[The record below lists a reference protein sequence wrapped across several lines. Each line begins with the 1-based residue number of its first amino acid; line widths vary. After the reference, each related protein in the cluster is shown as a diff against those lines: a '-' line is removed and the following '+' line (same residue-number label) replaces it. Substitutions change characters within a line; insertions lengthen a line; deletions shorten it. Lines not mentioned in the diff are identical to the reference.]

1 MIKPPPIL
9 ETCRELID
17 KQIPNLF
24 RLYLN
29 PYVAQACVCL
39 ETILKET
46 WKNAWPDDERLPTY
60 LGNAFEEV
68 LSGACKLAR
77 YETECRGVS
86 QRGLILDPAGRLK
99 FFESISVGDATIT
112 LIPEIVV
119 LSGANIAEQVKSL
132 SDEEFGFVVLMPE
145 VLAEKSSW
153 VTSIDHR
160 LQIVC
165 LDRDLWLQSEADADW
180 RTILRPDVVV
190 FDESFVNG
198 DVPFSAM
205 TSRSEIYGRWM
216 QPGTSTFHSTTYQP
230 NSISTL
236 HLIKSLT
243 ASNLDMI
250 SRIQSIL
257 DRVRRD
263 LAFRSET
270 FAELFSPSL
279 RKAIHTLNFN
289 QDNVIAQGHNVM
301 IGQRCYFDGVAG
313 VACSIRGHNPPTYV
327 TELEAGSSPEQAR
340 SDVTEQLK
348 TLSGLEHHVPSV
360 SGGGAVETAIKLGL
374 AAQFPRKYVLA
385 FQGGF
390 GGKTLLA
397 LTGTANP
404 KYKTHLGTLYEHVI
418 YVDPFADDVCEV
430 VDQMLAEYPVALVQ
444 FELVQGVG
452 GVVSLPDELI
462 AHLQRRR
469 EEHDFLIFVD
479 EVQTGMFRTGPFL
492 HSATRGVT
500 PDLVSTGKATSD
512 MVFPFA
518 FTLYNERVQ
527 QKLSQQ
533 QPELVPAIRSLYQY
547 DLGYQTVDNIFHQAE
562 QHQLSERVKHA
573 GELFSRKLHAAL
585 DDCPAVNEV
594 RVFGLL
600 MAIELNRDGWL
611 RSRLQK
617 MLFRFYF
624 VGLLQD
630 RELPMIMGFC
640 QYKPYI
646 MKFTPPLSVSDEEI
660 DQIAAALKRV
670 LNQPLPLLIIKALK
684 LIVSARL
691 HRK

>member
-1 MIKPPPIL
+1 MSKPPPIL
-9 ETCRELID
+9 ETCRELIA

-29 PYVAQACVCL
+29 PFVAQACVCL
-39 ETILKET
+39 EKILKQT
-46 WKNAWPDDERLPTY
+46 WSNAFSEDERLPTY

-77 YETECRGVS
+77 YETECRGIS

-99 FFESISVGDATIT
+99 FFESISIGDETIT
-112 LIPEIVV
+112 LIPEVVV
-119 LSGANIAEQVKSL
+119 LSGTDIAEQVKNL
-132 SDEEFGFVVLMPE
+132 QDEEFGFVVLMPE
-145 VLAEKSSW
+145 VLTEKSSW
-153 VTSIDHR
+153 VASLDHR

-165 LDRDLWLQSEADADW
+165 LDRDLWLNSESDADW
-180 RTILRPDVVV
+180 RTVLRPDVVV
-190 FDESFVNG
+190 FDESFVHH

-205 TSRSEIYGRWM
+205 TARGDIYGRWM

-236 HLIKSLT
+236 HLTKSLT
-243 ASNLDMI
+243 AAYPEFI
-250 SRIQSIL
+250 ARIQPTL

-263 LAFRSET
+263 LSFRGET
-270 FAELFSPSL
+270 FAALFSPSL
-279 RKAIHTLNFN
+279 RKAIRTLNFN
-289 QDNVIAQGHNVM
+289 QGNVIAQGHHVM

-327 TELEAGSSPEQAR
+327 TDLESGDSPAEAR
-340 SDVTEQLK
+340 NYVAEQLK
-348 TLSGLEHHVPSV
+348 HLSGLEHHVPGV
-360 SGGGAVETAIKLGL
+360 SGGGAVETALKLGL
-374 AAQFPRKYVLA
+374 AAQFPKKYVLA

-430 VDQMLAEYPVALVQ
+430 VDQVLAEYPVALVQ

-452 GVVSLPDELI
+452 GVISLPDELI
-462 AHLQRRR
+462 AHLQRKR

-492 HSATRGVT
+492 HSADRGVN

-512 MVFPFA
+512 MMFPFA
-518 FTLYNERVQ
+518 FTLFNERVRE
-527 QKLSQQ
+527 KLDQQ
-533 QPELVPAIRSLYQY
+533 QPDLVPMIRSLYEY
-547 DLGYQTVDNIFHQAE
+547 DVGYQTVANIFHLAE
-562 QHQLSERVKHA
+562 QQQFTDRVRHA
-573 GELFSRKLHAAL
+573 GEHFSQQLHAAL
-585 DDCPAVNEV
+585 DDCPAVKEV

-600 MAIELNRDGWL
+600 IAIELNREGWL

-630 RELPMIMGFC
+630 RQLPMIMGFC

-646 MKFTPPLSVSDEEI
+646 MKFTPPLSVTDEEI
-660 DQIAAALKRV
+660 DHIAAMLKRV
-670 LNQPLPLLIIKALK
+670 LNRPLPILIANAVK
-684 LIVSARL
+684 LIVSAKLR
-691 HRK
+691 RK

>member
-1 MIKPPPIL
+1 MTKPPPIL
-9 ETCRELID
+9 DTCRELID

-39 ETILKET
+39 EAILKQT
-46 WKNAWPDDERLPTY
+46 WSSSYTAEERLPTY

-77 YETECRGVS
+77 YETECRGTS

-99 FFESISVGDATIT
+99 YFESISIGENQIT
-112 LIPEIVV
+112 LIPDIVV
-119 LSGANIAEQVKSL
+119 LSGPDVGEQVKQL
-132 SDEEFGFVVLMPE
+132 ADQNFGFVVILPE
-145 VLAEKSSW
+145 ALPDQSVWESALAN
-153 VTSIDHR
+153 R

-165 LDRDLWLQSEADADW
+165 LDRDLWLDSDRDAKW
-180 RTILRPDVVV
+180 RTGLSPDVVV
-190 FDESFVNG
+190 FDESFVNQ

-205 TSRSEIYGRWM
+205 TARSDVYGRWM

-236 HLIKSLT
+236 HLVNSLT
-243 ASNLDMI
+243 AACPDFI
-250 SRIQSIL
+250 AGIQSAL
-257 DRVRRD
+257 DQARRD
-263 LAFRSET
+263 LAFRSDT
-270 FAELFSPSL
+270 FAALFSPSL
-279 RKAIHTLNFN
+279 RKAIRTLDFN
-289 QDNVIAQGHNVM
+289 QEQVIAQGHNVM
-301 IGQRCYFDGVAG
+301 IGQRCFFDGVAG

-327 TELEAGSSPEQAR
+327 SELETGDSPKEAR
-340 SDVTEQLK
+340 EYVSRKLAS
-348 TLSGLEHHVPSV
+348 LSGLDHHIPGV
-360 SGGGAVETAIKLGL
+360 SGGGAVETALKLGL
-374 AAQFPRKYVLA
+374 AAQFPKKYVLA

-404 KYKTHLGTLYEHVI
+404 KYKAHLGTLYEDVI
-418 YVDPFADDVCEV
+418 YIDPFASDVCET
-430 VDQMLAEYPVALVQ
+430 VDKILDEYSIAIVQ

-452 GVVSLPDELI
+452 GVVSLPDPLI
-462 AHLQRRR
+462 AHLQNKRD
-469 EEHDFLIFVD
+469 EHDYLIFVD

-492 HSATRGVT
+492 HSADRGVA

-512 MVFPFA
+512 MMFPFA
-518 FTLYNERVQ
+518 FTLFSDRVK
-527 QKLSQQ
+527 QKLEAQQ
-533 QPELVPAIRSLYQY
+533 SDLVPALDSLYDY
-547 DLGYQTVDNIFHQAE
+547 DLGYQTVANTFHHAE
-562 QHQLSERVKHA
+562 ANKLSERVRDA
-573 GELFSRKLHAAL
+573 GQLFSEKLHEAL
-585 DDCPAVNEV
+585 DDCPAVADV

-600 MAIELNRDGWL
+600 LAIELKRTGWL

-646 MKFTPPLSVSDEEI
+646 MKFTPPLSVTDDEIE
-660 DQIAAALKRV
+660 QIANTLRRV
-670 LNQPLPLLIIKALK
+670 FNRPLPILIAKAVK
-684 LIVSARL
+684 LIVAAKLR
-691 HRK
+691 RK

>member
-1 MIKPPPIL
+1 MTEPPPIL

-29 PYVAQACVCL
+29 PYVTQACVCL
-39 ETILKET
+39 ESILKQT
-46 WKNAWPDDERLPTY
+46 WKNAWSDEDRLPTY

-77 YETECRGVS
+77 YETECRSVS

-99 FFESISVGDATIT
+99 FFESVTVNNEKIS
-112 LIPEIVV
+112 LIPDIIV
-119 LSGANIAEQVKSL
+119 LSGANIAEQVKHL
-132 SDEEFGFVVLMPE
+132 KDEEFGFVVLMPE
-145 VLAEKSSW
+145 ILEGRLSW
-153 VTSIDHR
+153 VASIDHR

-165 LDRDLWLQSEADADW
+165 LDRDRWLHSESDSDW

-190 FDESFVNG
+190 FDESFVQH

-205 TSRSEIYGRWM
+205 TARGDIYGRWM

-243 ASNLDMI
+243 AANPDFVAG
-250 SRIQSIL
+250 IQSTL
-257 DRVRRD
+257 DQVRRD
-263 LAFRSET
+263 LSYRSKT

-279 RKAIHTLNFN
+279 RKAIRTLDFN
-289 QDNVIAQGHNVM
+289 QENVIAQGHHVM

-313 VACSIRGHNPPTYV
+313 VACSIRGHNPPSYVSELETGDSPDQARKYV
-327 TELEAGSSPEQAR
+327 TEKLN
-340 SDVTEQLK
+340 D
-348 TLSGLEHHVPSV
+348 LSGLEHHVPGV
-360 SGGGAVETAIKLGL
+360 SGGGAVETALKLGL

-418 YVDPFADDVCEV
+418 YVDPFAEDVCNV
-430 VDQMLAEYPVALVQ
+430 VDQVLAKYPVALVQ

-452 GVVSLPDELI
+452 GVVSLPDKLI
-462 AHLQRRR
+462 AHLQHKR
-469 EEHDFLIFVD
+469 EEYDYLIFVD

-492 HSATRGVT
+492 HCQDRGVS

-512 MVFPFA
+512 MMFPFA
-518 FTLYNERVQ
+518 FTLFNNRVRE
-527 QKLSQQ
+527 KLEQH
-533 QPELVPAIRSLYQY
+533 QPDLVPAICSLYEY
-547 DLGYQTVDNIFHQAE
+547 DLGYQTVANIFHQAD
-562 QHQLSERVKHA
+562 QQQLTQRVRNA
-573 GELFSRKLHAAL
+573 GEEFSQKLYAAL
-585 DDCPAVNEV
+585 DECRAVKEV

-617 MLFRFYF
+617 ILFRFYF

-630 RELPMIMGFC
+630 RQLPMIMGFC

-646 MKFTPPLSVSDEEI
+646 MKFTPPLSVTDEEI
-660 DQIAAALKRV
+660 DQIAAVLKRV
-670 LNQPLPLLIIKALK
+670 LNRPLPLLIAKAVK
-684 LIVSARL
+684 LIVSAKLR
-691 HRK
+691 RK